1 MLVRSNQ
8 YSLFGKNKKAEGE
21 GKDPPTPSMK
31 DREVF
36 ESPHQQAI
44 AKSTPAVVDFKNTST
59 APVDSSPDGDG
70 IPF

>member
-1 MLVRSNQ
+1 
-8 YSLFGKNKKAEGE
+8 
-21 GKDPPTPSMK
+21 MK